1 MNLINCRSETIN
13 EKPSFKNTKKC
24 IVFNN
29 GWYEWKRDKLEK
41 IPYFIFS
48 KSSFFA
54 GIYNESGCLI
64 LTRNAINE
72 IQHIH
77 HRQPVLLED
86 FEIDRYLRGE
96 DLFNSDANNNL
107 GFHQVSKKV
116 NDPLNNT
123 PELIHKNF

>member
-1 MNLINCRSETIN
+1 M
-13 EKPSFKNTKKC
+13 
-24 IVFNN
+24 
-29 GWYEWKRDKLEK
+29 
-41 IPYFIFS
+41 
-48 KSSFFA
+48 
-54 GIYNESGCLI
+54 I
-64 LTRNAINE
+64 LTRNAVNK

-116 NDPLNNT
+116 NDPLNNA